1 MSDLAET
8 DRQVA
13 VGEWVKVSAIEGYVP
28 AEGVVLA
35 VADDGI
41 DVLDPTAFGGRGQ
54 VLAVKWAYVAAIR
67 RDTPAPTI
75 IRTYVGKQQSD
86 ANGRF
91 SEDAKRL
98 SRAGYEPT
106 TQSWAAGQ
114 WGCGAWLFALAAC
127 ILLIGILVFL
137 YMLIVKPEGTLTVTY
152 AFRGFGTKTAATAV
166 ADVQAP
172 EPAPVGES
180 VVMPAAPVAKT
191 LSERLFEL
199 SAAHGAGLLTDEEY
213 ERKREAIISDH

>member
-1 MSDLAET
+1 MSDLAEI
-8 DRQVA
+8 DRQIA
-13 VGEWVKVSAIEGYVP
+13 VGEWVKVTPLAGFAR
-28 AEGVVLA
+28 AEGVVMGIRE
-35 VADDGI
+35 DGF
-41 DVLDPTAFGGRGQ
+41 DVYNPTSLFEGTRSGT
-54 VLAVKWAYVAAIR
+54 VKWAGVASIWRSA
-67 RDTPAPTI
+67 PAPTLVL
-75 IRTYVGKQQSD
+75 TYSGKQQLD
-86 ANGRF
+86 ANSRF
-91 SEDAKRL
+91 AEDAHRL
-98 SRAGYEPT
+98 SQVGYEPT

-172 EPAPVGES
+172 ESAPAGEP